1 MCQNCI
7 PPPPTAV
14 KYSRNTKECT
24 CMCTC
29 VCVGGGGGGREG
41 RGSEHVCT
49 NFKRLVGGAQLKAA
63 FARCPTAKR

>member
-14 KYSRNTKECT
+14 KYSRNMKECT

-29 VCVGGGGGGREG
+29 VCVGGGGEG
-41 RGSEHVCT
+41 EKEGVVNMYALTSSGWLEGL
-49 NFKRLVGGAQLKAA
+49 N
-63 FARCPTAKR
+63 